1 MNLKKLNEEFQKILN
16 EQNNRP
22 NLTSFIFK
30 NYLNPDGQNYK
41 GRETYAS
48 TLRSVLE
55 EMERLHHKVRVNYA
69 GGTTAQEQFKN
80 HCENIWK
87 HATVRDS
94 LSLNSSRV
102 KKQPGLADA
111 IKALH
116 NYQQSLTNDL
126 ANLNK
131 WNGKEWV
138 NGLNQEIEELL
149 SQDKDINKPSTFAA
163 NQSTTLYSGD
173 EQWPLNIYLKFN
185 KKGFSVESELN
196 GEVVYR
202 TKNFETIKQALDA
215 YIDFCK
221 EENDSTDIIVDLI
234 ENGAANFLDNTYANY
249 LYDNLSDIYYGE
261 L

>member
-1 MNLKKLNEEFQKILN
+1 MNLKKLNE
-16 EQNNRP
+16 
-22 NLTSFIFK
+22 
-30 NYLNPDGQNYK
+30 
-41 GRETYAS
+41 
-48 TLRSVLE
+48 
-55 EMERLHHKVRVNYA
+55 
-69 GGTTAQEQFKN
+69 
-80 HCENIWK
+80 
-87 HATVRDS
+87 
-94 LSLNSSRV
+94 
-102 KKQPGLADA
+102 
-111 IKALH
+111 
-116 NYQQSLTNDL
+116 
-126 ANLNK
+126 
-131 WNGKEWV
+131 
-138 NGLNQEIEELL
+138 EIEELL
-149 SQDKDINKPSTFAA
+149 SQDKDITKTSSFVS

-234 ENGAANFLDNTYANY
+234 ENGAANFLDNSYANY

>member
-1 MNLKKLNEEFQKILN
+1 MNLKKLNE
-16 EQNNRP
+16 
-22 NLTSFIFK
+22 
-30 NYLNPDGQNYK
+30 
-41 GRETYAS
+41 
-48 TLRSVLE
+48 
-55 EMERLHHKVRVNYA
+55 
-69 GGTTAQEQFKN
+69 
-80 HCENIWK
+80 
-87 HATVRDS
+87 
-94 LSLNSSRV
+94 
-102 KKQPGLADA
+102 
-111 IKALH
+111 
-116 NYQQSLTNDL
+116 
-126 ANLNK
+126 
-131 WNGKEWV
+131 
-138 NGLNQEIEELL
+138 EIEELL
-149 SQDKDINKPSTFAA
+149 SQDKDITKTSSFVS

-234 ENGAANFLDNTYANY
+234 ENGGANFLDNSYANY